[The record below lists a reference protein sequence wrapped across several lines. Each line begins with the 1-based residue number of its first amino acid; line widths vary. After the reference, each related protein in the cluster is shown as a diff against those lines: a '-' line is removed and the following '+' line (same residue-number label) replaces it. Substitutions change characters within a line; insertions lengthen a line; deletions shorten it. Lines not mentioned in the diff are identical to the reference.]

1 MPFLDKQG
9 LAYLWD
15 RITANIR
22 KEINNIPTITP
33 DEEIIDMLAEED
45 TLPAVVDSDGA
56 ILADEN
62 KNILLW

>member
-22 KEINNIPTITP
+22 KEIKNIPTITP
-33 DEEIIDMLAEED
+33 DTIVELMNETGAAQPIADVDNSVLTTED
-45 TLPAVVDSDGA
+45 NK
-56 ILADEN
+56 IL
-62 KNILLW
+62 IL